1 MYTANEDTDAGEGRA
16 RRGSLLL
23 ALASAVRPKQWIK
36 NAFVFAPAIFAKGLL
51 DAPMMGRASAA
62 FVIFSAVSSATYL
75 LNDVIDREADR
86 AHPIKRLRPIASGW
100 LPSRTALTVAA
111 ALAVGGIAA
120 ALLLDATFALA
131 IVGYLAVTLGYSFY
145 FKHAVIL
152 DVMFLA
158 AGFVARVAAGAL
170 AARVEAS
177 EWLFLCTLLLA
188 LFLGFAKRR
197 HELTLLEGGAQN
209 HRRVLVHYS
218 PELLDQMLVI
228 VATCSVICYILY
240 TIWPATVE
248 KFGTRHL
255 IYTVP
260 FVIYGIF
267 RYFYLIH
274 QRDSGGDPTGSLL
287 TDMPLLVNVV
297 LWGAVAVA
305 VIYLRL

>member
-1 MYTANEDTDAGEGRA
+1 MYTANRETNAGEVRA
-16 RRGSLLL
+16 RRGSPLL
-23 ALASAVRPKQWIK
+23 ALASAARPKQWIK
-36 NAFVFAPAIFAKGLL
+36 NIFVFAPAIFAKGLTDL
-51 DAPMMGRASAA
+51 PMMGRVA
-62 FVIFSAVSSATYL
+62 FAFAIFSAVSSATYL
-75 LNDVIDREADR
+75 LNDVLDREADR
-86 AHPIKRLRPIASGW
+86 THPIKRLRPIASGR
-100 LPSRTALTVAA
+100 LSSRTALAA
-111 ALAVGGIAA
+111 AVFLAAGGIAA
-120 ALLLDATFALA
+120 GLLLDPLFSAAV
-131 IVGYLAVTLGYSFY
+131 VGYLVVTLGYSLY

-158 AGFVARVAAGAL
+158 AGFVLRVAAGAI

-197 HELTLLEGGAQN
+197 HELTLLEGGAQS

-228 VATCSVICYILY
+228 VSTCAVICYVLY

-255 IYTVP
+255 IFTVP

-274 QRDSGGDPTGSLL
+274 QRNSGGDPTGSLL
-287 TDMPLLVNVV
+287 TDMPLLVDVV
-297 LWGAVAVA
+297 LWGVVAVL
-305 VIYLRL
+305 VIYLRF